1 MDKMREQFV
10 AEIARLEVAIV
21 KTKSE
26 KLRTDYRKAVRR
38 LRKEL
43 VQYDRS
49 RTGKPGPGI

>member
-1 MDKMREQFV
+1 MRTENSDII
-10 AEIARLEVAIV
+10 AEIARLEVAIE
-21 KTKSE
+21 TSRSE

-43 VQYDRS
+43 VNYDRS

>member
-1 MDKMREQFV
+1 MKTENSDII
-10 AEIARLEVAIV
+10 AEIERLEAAIE
-21 KTKSE
+21 TSRSE

-49 RTGKPGPGI
+49 RKPGPGI